1 MNHKVNN
8 VQQLHNDA
16 VSLMNNV
23 VTGSNESSAD
33 TILANLNA
41 GIENLKINWKGKD
54 AGVQIQSVIRI
65 YNAMVSI
72 RNSLAEL
79 AVDSSK
85 IASNYREIQNSNG
98 AGLENLGILSF
109 EAKVNLSDYTDTAD
123 TIDINPEANTG
134 KTKIDAANNNIDTF
148 ISNVKSSYTKI
159 TENWTVGTGR
169 DKATSAFDSFIS
181 NANQYKQVLADVS
194 KNITTALQNYTM

>member
-16 VSLMNNV
+16 TSLMNNV
-23 VTGSNESSAD
+23 VIGSGEASAD
-33 TILANLNA
+33 TILANLYS
-41 GIENLKINWKGKD
+41 GIENLKANWKGKD
-54 AGVQIQSVIRI
+54 AGVQIQALIRVH
-65 YNAMVSI
+65 NAMVSM
-72 RNSLAEL
+72 RNALAQL

-123 TIDINPEANTG
+123 TININEEANTG
-134 KTKIDAANNNIDTF
+134 KQRIDAANNNIEAF
-148 ISNVKSSYTKI
+148 ITNVKSGYTAIK
-159 TENWTVGTGR
+159 ENWTAGAGR
-169 DKATSAFDSFIS
+169 DAAEGAFDSFLS
-181 NANQYKQVLADVS
+181 NAAQYKQVLAEVS
-194 KNITTALQNYTM
+194 TNITTALQNYTI